1 MLRRNLFIGISNDRL
16 KECYESYKRVI
27 CKREEEKELFLELVT
42 EYKTFVESE
51 HPKAAEAV
59 CQADMFNEIA
69 HRFFK
74 IVDVIKDKE
83 FCEIM
88 GIEVKDNG

>member
-1 MLRRNLFIGISNDRL
+1 MSRRNLFIGIPNDKL
-16 KECYESYKRVI
+16 KECYDSYVRVS
-27 CKREEEKELFLELVT
+27 CKRENEQELFSDLVT

-69 HRFFK
+69 HRFLK

-88 GIEVKDNG
+88 GIEVK

>member
-27 CKREEEKELFLELVT
+27 CKRKEEKELFLELVT

-83 FCEIM
+83 FREIM
-88 GIEVKDNG
+88 GIEVKDN

>member
-1 MLRRNLFIGISNDRL
+1 MLRRNLFIGIPNDNL
-16 KECYESYKRVI
+16 KECYESYKRVS
-27 CKREEEKELFLELVT
+27 CKRKEEKELFLELVT

-74 IVDVIKDKE
+74 IADVIKDKE

-88 GIEVKDNG
+88 GIEGK